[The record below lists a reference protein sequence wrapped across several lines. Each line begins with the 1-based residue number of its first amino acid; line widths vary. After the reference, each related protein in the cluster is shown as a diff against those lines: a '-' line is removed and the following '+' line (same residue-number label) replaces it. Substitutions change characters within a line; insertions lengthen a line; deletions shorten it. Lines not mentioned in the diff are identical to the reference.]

1 MKISKNLVADLAI
14 FAMTI
19 MLLQA
24 DANAQNALKTAAQSG
39 ATAVY
44 EVFGVISVL
53 AILFFAINLKFQF
66 IQNALKHFMT
76 TCAAIALGFAAPT
89 FVSWLKTL
97 FGATSINS
105 L

>member
-1 MKISKNLVADLAI
+1 MKISKNLVADIAVLGL
-14 FAMTI
+14 TV
-19 MLLQA
+19 MLFQA

-44 EVFGVISVL
+44 EVFGVIAVL

-66 IQNALKHFMT
+66 IQNALKHFVT
-76 TCAAIALGFAAPT
+76 TCCAIALGFAAPT
-89 FVSWLKTL
+89 FVSWMKTL
-97 FGATSINS
+97 FSATSINS